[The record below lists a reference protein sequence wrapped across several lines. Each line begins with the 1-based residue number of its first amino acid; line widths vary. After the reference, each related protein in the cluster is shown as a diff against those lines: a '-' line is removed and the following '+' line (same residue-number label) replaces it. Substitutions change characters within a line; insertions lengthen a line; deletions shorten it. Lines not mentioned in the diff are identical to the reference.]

1 VSKSWKEERAIARDK
16 TDTQNEILDEFGEE
30 AVEKARKRLCA
41 KCSLLVCS
49 LLPLCLD
56 GSDCPYF
63 KLKEVND

>member
-1 VSKSWKEERAIARDK
+1 VPKYWEKERVIARDK
-16 TDTQNEILDEFGEE
+16 TATQDEILDEFGEE

-41 KCSLLVCS
+41 KCSWLACS